1 MKNSPLLLLPALL
14 LALFSPACKDKCDT
28 GDFGITSL
36 QPSANPAGYEIF
48 IEAKGVTAN
57 TRVRFD
63 EVDAASVKTAEG
75 GLIVKVPTGVSGPVS
90 LSIEEGS
97 CSDSRSFEVLGTYPG
112 NVPAGP
118 TTIIVPQAP
127 GSLPSDIGN
136 QWKNVFDV
144 DHSVG
149 LFDFVNNNDNNIF
162 ESDGIL
168 DTGVG
173 FEFHNN
179 IPALNSNPVSGH
191 YNIQANDFFVV
202 IDRTSKPGGYKD
214 TLTGS
219 LIPNLPQSPTAVRTI
234 LLKSKRTGRQLAL
247 FREY

>member
-112 NVPAGP
+112 NVPDHLHQPDHVERARIDHGADAG
-118 TTIIVPQAP
+118 
-127 GSLPSDIGN
+127 
-136 QWKNVFDV
+136 
-144 DHSVG
+144 G
-149 LFDFVNNNDNNIF
+149 LKARSRAA
-162 ESDGIL
+162 EEGGG
-168 DTGVG
+168 GVA
-173 FEFHNN
+173 
-179 IPALNSNPVSGH
+179 ALEL
-191 YNIQANDFFVV
+191 
-202 IDRTSKPGGYKD
+202 GGER
-214 TLTGS
+214 GGVEV
-219 LIPNLPQSPTAVRTI
+219 A
-234 LLKSKRTGRQLAL
+234 
-247 FREY
+247 